1 MSRWVEVLRGVLLL
15 TEEVKRMN
23 HALERLEGRVL
34 DIDRRLVRVETL
46 LEQAGAGR
54 PASPQGDGA

>member
-1 MSRWVEVLRGVLLL
+1 MSRWVELLRNVLVL

-23 HALERLEGRVL
+23 RALERLEGRVL

-46 LEQAGAGR
+46 VEHTATPPRR
-54 PASPQGDGA
+54 PSRDD